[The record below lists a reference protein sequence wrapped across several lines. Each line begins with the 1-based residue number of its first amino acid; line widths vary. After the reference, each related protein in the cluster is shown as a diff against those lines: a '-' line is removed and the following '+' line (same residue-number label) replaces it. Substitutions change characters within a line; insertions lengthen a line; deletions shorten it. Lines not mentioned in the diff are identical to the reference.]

1 MSKGSNENHIFI
13 KSLSLCC
20 LLKLNTFEMP
30 IPTFSHRSSEMAK
43 AIIIQ
48 LETVIIKYRDNLI
61 LWVGILSKK
70 EDEREMMLFQELKVR
85 IKGNPL
91 NLILRLESV
100 VMVSGDGVGRKTVDL
115 TCILRPL
122 LGVWHLPL
130 HCCFV
135 GLAFKFA

>member
-30 IPTFSHRSSEMAK
+30 IPKFSHRSSEMAK

-61 LWVGILSKK
+61 LLVGILSKK
-70 EDEREMMLFQELKVR
+70 EDEREMMLFQELRVR
-85 IKGNPL
+85 IKSNPL

-100 VMVSGDGVGRKTVDL
+100 VMVSGDGVRRRTVGL
-115 TCILRPL
+115 ICILRL
-122 LGVWHLPL
+122 LLSVWPLPL
-130 HCCFV
+130 HGCFV